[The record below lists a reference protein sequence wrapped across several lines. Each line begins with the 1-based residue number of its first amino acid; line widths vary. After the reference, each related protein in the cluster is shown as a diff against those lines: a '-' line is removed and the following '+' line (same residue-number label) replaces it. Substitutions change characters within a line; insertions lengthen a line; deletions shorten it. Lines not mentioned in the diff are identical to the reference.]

1 MNTIEQEYIFVYGT
15 LGRTTYPHTTPHHM
29 HGVLTSFAT
38 FFSKAVLKG
47 QMYFISQYPGVIA
60 SESSEDEVFGEVYT
74 LTTNPHRNSLLWK
87 IIDEYESADGTPD
100 ALYVRKKASVVLL
113 EEGTT
118 LEVWVYF
125 YNHAVDKL
133 ERIITGDYS
142 NPLTA

>member
-15 LGRTTYPHTTPHHM
+15 LGRTTYPHATPHHM
-29 HGVLTSFAT
+29 HRVLTSFAT

-100 ALYVRKKASVVLL
+100 ALYVRKKTSVVLL

>member
-15 LGRTTYPHTTPHHM
+15 LGRTTYPHATPHHM
-29 HGVLTSFAT
+29 HEVLTSFAT

-60 SESSEDEVFGEVYT
+60 SDSNDDEVFGEVYA

-100 ALYVRKKASVVLL
+100 ALYIRKKTSVVLL

-125 YNHAVDKL
+125 YNHTVDNL